1 MRFEN
6 AHSVRFE
13 KWNWL
18 QEVLKSKQPSSPQG
32 AAQGRRAARASAGRL
47 QTGADAD
54 GSEITLNASL
64 SAAISASRRFFRS
77 SKVERMSSHEG
88 LRSWRYWFT
97 CWSSRSEVFMAS
109 LLLVSSPRSARR
121 EEVLEFLRFVV
132 STRKASFVAS
142 SSSWAFTAS
151 SSPLTTACRACE

>member
-64 SAAISASRRFFRS
+64 SA
-77 SKVERMSSHEG
+77 
-88 LRSWRYWFT
+88 
-97 CWSSRSEVFMAS
+97 
-109 LLLVSSPRSARR
+109 VSSPRRARR
-121 EEVLEFLRFVV
+121 LEVLEFLRFVV
-132 STRKASFVAS
+132 STRKASFVARS
-142 SSSWAFTAS
+142 SSCAFTAS
-151 SSPLTTACRACE
+151 SSPFTTDWRACE